1 MGKSSFCLLWLIMLA
16 GLTACGQGISREVR
30 SQVNFFD
37 SFSKLQENP
46 DRYRGE
52 VAILGGKIIETHPLE
67 GGTELIVLQLALD
80 RSDRPQDNDQ
90 SKGRFLVQA
99 DHFLDPAVY
108 APGTLIT
115 VVGRLKGGEQRYIGQ
130 MAYRY
135 PVISLIEIK
144 KWPYATDTYPRVQ
157 FGIGVGTT
165 F

>member
-1 MGKSSFCLLWLIMLA
+1 MCRSSFSLLWIIVLG
-16 GLTACGQGISREVR
+16 GLTACGQGISKKVR
-30 SQVNFFD
+30 SQVNYHD
-37 SFSKLQENP
+37 SFSQLQEIP

-52 VAILGGKIIETHPLE
+52 VAMLGGKIIETHPLE
-67 GGTELIVLQLALD
+67 KGAELVVLQLDLD

-90 SKGRFLVQA
+90 SKGRFLVQS

-108 APGTLIT
+108 SPGTLIT
-115 VVGRLKGGEQRYIGQ
+115 VVGRLKGSEQRNIGQ

-135 PVISLIEIK
+135 PVISVEEIK
-144 KWPYATDTYPRVQ
+144 KWPTVTETYPHVQ